1 MVLDRIGDL
10 SGLGGERRILYGVF
24 GKSQYKVPTPALS
37 LSLDPNKSY
46 SIGLRSD
53 RPVTIGLV
61 KIDTVHGEEG
71 RRDEQKK
78 VNRQFV
84 MSKA

>member
-24 GKSQYKVPTPALS
+24 GKSQYPALS